1 MALPPFDGTGWITGM
16 PGLPGAPVVIPAT
29 GANAGLPGAW
39 TPAGATAPASLAVL
53 TPAIVANPATAWTV
67 GTHVITADA
76 AHVHWDGTAWAAGDG
91 AALDEDTLSGWT
103 KAELTAFAADHE
115 PPIEVPSGATKAQII
130 ALILA
135 AIQADPNEEN

>member
-16 PGLPGAPVVIPAT
+16 PGLPGAPVVM
-29 GANAGLPGAW
+29 
-39 TPAGATAPASLAVL
+39 
-53 TPAIVANPATAWTV
+53 
-67 GTHVITADA
+67 HVITADA

-103 KAELTAFAADHE
+103 KAELTEFAAAHE
-115 PPIEVPSGATKAQII
+115 PPIEIPSGATKAQII